1 MREVTRSALVPYSA
15 EQMFALVEDIERYPQ
30 FVPWIASA
38 KKLDSSPDQVTGRL
52 EMQRGGVRETFT
64 TRNFLKRPREM
75 LMTLVDGPFKT
86 FEGRWTFEPIGSGD
100 DTSARGAKVGLTIRF
115 EFANA
120 MLGMLMSRTFEKN
133 CGEMIDAFV
142 ARARAVYG
150 KP

>member
-15 EQMFALVEDIERYPQ
+15 EQMFALVEDIERYPD
-30 FVPWIASA
+30 FVPWISA
-38 KKLDSSPDQVTGRL
+38 ATLIESTPDQVTGRL
-52 EMQRGGVRETFT
+52 EMQRSGVRETFT
-64 TRNFLKRPREM
+64 TRNLLKRPTEM

-86 FEGRWTFEPIGSGD
+86 FEGRWTFTPLGD
-100 DTSARGAKVGLTIRF
+100 KGVKVGLTIRF

-120 MLGMLMSRTFEKN
+120 MLGMLLSRSFEKN

-150 KP
+150 KV

>member
-15 EQMFALVEDIERYPQ
+15 EQMFALVEDIERYPE

-38 KKLDSSPDQVTGRL
+38 QKLDSTPDQVTGRL
-52 EMQRGGVRETFT
+52 EMQRSGVRETFT
-64 TRNFLKRPREM
+64 TRNFLKRPTEM

-86 FEGRWTFEPIGSGD
+86 FEGRWTFTPLGD
-100 DTSARGAKVGLTIRF
+100 KGVKVGLTIRF

-120 MLGMLMSRTFEKN
+120 MLGMLLSRAFEKN
-133 CGEMIDAFV
+133 CAEMIDAFV

-150 KP
+150 KA

>member
-15 EQMFALVEDIERYPQ
+15 EQMFALVEDIERYPD

-38 KKLDSSPDQVTGRL
+38 ERLESTPDQVTGRL
-52 EMQRGGVRETFT
+52 SMERGGLRETFT

-86 FEGRWTFEPIGSGD
+86 FEGRWTFEPLGD
-100 DTSARGAKVGLTIRF
+100 RGVKVGLTIRF

-120 MLGMLMSRTFEKN
+120 MLGMLLSRTFEKN

-150 KP
+150 KQP